1 MSRRLVSAKAQKWA
15 WRAGSWSRGFLFM
28 IFVCACVGNATAKS
42 LPTQH
47 DVSEEG
53 PRIALI
59 TILPGRSLYSAFG
72 HSAIR
77 VSYPN
82 GGPDLLYNYGLSAKP
97 FDLQFALGM
106 LVGKMPFMNARLRTT
121 DAFEFYSEVEDRTII
136 EQVLSLG
143 REESAAII
151 AALEEDVRPERN
163 TYNYR
168 FFTDNCATRP
178 WLRLGTH
185 LISTSQREP
194 SVLGGTTR
202 DHLRRALRH
211 KPWLSL
217 LIDFMLG
224 PNAEKSALEM
234 GPFLPDQL
242 RNLVATSVVA
252 DPVGS
257 RPAVA
262 ETITVYTSRNGAE
275 LSDSRA
281 PWIIILILGVLAI
294 VASFR
299 PSSWLA
305 RILDAG
311 LFSASFLGALV
322 IIAFWVLAGYAE
334 TAWNL
339 NMLWMN
345 PLALVALIIAGRKRA
360 KPTSLVFLIAGIL
373 SLVVVVGGG
382 LGIQEIG
389 IEARILAAIIALR
402 CLSRSRFLP
411 VLRNVATQP

>member
-1 MSRRLVSAKAQKWA
+1 MLCVLGGQTFATPE
-15 WRAGSWSRGFLFM
+15 GSIKGPD
-28 IFVCACVGNATAKS
+28 IA
-42 LPTQH
+42 
-47 DVSEEG
+47 
-53 PRIALI
+53 PRIALT

-97 FDLQFALGM
+97 FDLRFALGM
-106 LVGKMPFMNARLRTT
+106 LVGKMPFMAARLRTA
-121 DAFEFYSEVEDRTII
+121 DAYEFYSQVENRTIV

-143 REESAAII
+143 SEESAALI

-168 FFTDNCATRP
+168 YFTDNCATRP

-185 LISTSQREP
+185 LTSTSQREAA
-194 SVLGGTTR
+194 VLEGTMR
-202 DHLRRALRH
+202 DHLRRALND
-211 KPWLSL
+211 KPWLAL
-217 LIDFMLG
+217 GIDLMLG
-224 PNAEKSALEM
+224 PNAEKSDIEVGA
-234 GPFLPDQL
+234 FLPEHL

-252 DPVGS
+252 DAAGI

-262 ETITVYTSRNGAE
+262 ETITVYTSRNSAK
-275 LSDSRA
+275 LQDARA
-281 PWIIILILGVLAI
+281 PWIIIFIVGALASI
-294 VASFR
+294 ASFL

-311 LFSASFLGALV
+311 LFSANFLGALV
-322 IIAFWVLAGYAE
+322 IVAFWLLAGYAE
-334 TAWNL
+334 IGWNL
-339 NMLWMN
+339 NLLWMN
-345 PLALVALIIAGRKRA
+345 PLALVALIFAGRKRA
-360 KPTSLVFLIAGIL
+360 IPASRVFLVAGIL

-389 IEARILAAIIALR
+389 LEARSLAAIVTLR

-411 VLRNVATQP
+411 ALRNVATRH

>member
-1 MSRRLVSAKAQKWA
+1 MESRSKGAIVSTVGGAAAFWP
-15 WRAGSWSRGFLFM
+15 RCILFTLM
-28 IFVCACVGNATAKS
+28 ICVLGGQASATPEGRINGPDNA
-42 LPTQH
+42 
-47 DVSEEG
+47 
-53 PRIALI
+53 PRIALT

-97 FDLQFALGM
+97 FDLRFALGM
-106 LVGKMPFMNARLRTT
+106 LVGKMPFMAARLRTG
-121 DAFEFYSEVEDRTII
+121 DAYEFYSQVEDRTIV

-143 REESAAII
+143 SEESAALI

-168 FFTDNCATRP
+168 YFTDNCATRP

-185 LISTSQREP
+185 LTSTSQREAG
-194 SVLGGTTR
+194 VLEGTMR
-202 DHLRRALRH
+202 DHLRRALKDR
-211 KPWLSL
+211 PWLAL
-217 LIDFMLG
+217 GIDLMLG
-224 PNAEKSALEM
+224 PDAEKSGMEA
-234 GPFLPDQL
+234 GPFLPEHL
-242 RNLVATSVVA
+242 KELVTSSVVVDA
-252 DPVGS
+252 AGS
-257 RPAVA
+257 RPAVV
-262 ETITVYTSRNGAE
+262 ETITVYTSRSGAE
-275 LSDSRA
+275 RQDTRA
-281 PWIIILILGVLAI
+281 PWIIILILGALAI

-322 IIAFWVLAGYAE
+322 IVAFWLLAGYAE

-339 NMLWMN
+339 NLFWMN
-345 PLALVALIIAGRKRA
+345 PLALVALILAGRKRA
-360 KPTSLVFLIAGIL
+360 IPASRVFLIAGIL

-389 IEARILAAIIALR
+389 LEARILSAIIALR
-402 CLSRSRFLP
+402 CLSRSRFIP
-411 VLRNVATQP
+411 ALRKVAIRP

>member
-1 MSRRLVSAKAQKWA
+1 MLCVLGGQTSATPEGRINGPDKA
-15 WRAGSWSRGFLFM
+15 
-28 IFVCACVGNATAKS
+28 
-42 LPTQH
+42 
-47 DVSEEG
+47 
-53 PRIALI
+53 PRIALT

-97 FDLQFALGM
+97 FDLRFAFGM
-106 LVGKMPFMNARLRTT
+106 LVGKMPFMAARLRTE
-121 DAFEFYSEVEDRTII
+121 DAYEFYSQVEDRTIV
-136 EQVLSLG
+136 EQVLSFG
-143 REESAAII
+143 SEEAAAII

-168 FFTDNCATRP
+168 YFTDNCATRP
-178 WLRLGTH
+178 WQRLGAH
-185 LISTSQREP
+185 LSSASEREAG
-194 SVLGGTTR
+194 VFEGTMR
-202 DHLRRALRH
+202 DHLRRALQH
-211 KPWLSL
+211 SPWLSL
-217 LIDFMLG
+217 WVDLMLG
-224 PNAEKSALEM
+224 PNAGKSALEM

-242 RNLVATSVVA
+242 RNLVATSVVVDA
-252 DPVGS
+252 AGI
-257 RPAVA
+257 RPAVV
-262 ETITVYTSRNGAE
+262 ETIAVYTSRNGAE
-275 LSDSRA
+275 RQDTRV
-281 PWIIILILGVLAI
+281 PWIIILILGALAI

-322 IIAFWVLAGYAE
+322 IVAFWLLAGYAE

-339 NMLWMN
+339 NLLWMN
-345 PLALVALIIAGRKRA
+345 PLALVALILAGRKRA
-360 KPTSLVFLIAGIL
+360 IPASRVFLIAGIL

-389 IEARILAAIIALR
+389 LEARILSAIIALR

-411 VLRNVATQP
+411 ALRNVATRP